1 LWHKEIEDKTEF
13 LIGGKMKYID
23 KLNNH
28 TYTDEEIKE
37 GYTKYTT
44 FVPLIEVEGFVDYLD
59 SNLYDII
66 TDLERI
72 VGLSEIDDIRLKV
85 KRLYNEID

>member
-1 LWHKEIEDKTEF
+1 
-13 LIGGKMKYID
+13 MKYID